1 MAKPR
6 EVRGWIVYGIGVAVS
21 FLMLAFRL
29 YYDGPVV
36 HTSPFLVL
44 SWIDVP
50 LTIGILAGAT
60 AALGLHQA
68 LWFYLVKPGGWTLF
82 AASFL
87 MFGVATLFF
96 YALPVHLAEATFFF
110 LTFIAS
116 LILFLFVPSLSY
128 GSRAW
133 LGIGTAGDAGLLAA
147 SLYGP
152 LQGISPLTN
161 ILVLSTIVAEGVLL
175 LALLRL
181 LQLAF
186 QNSRTPTP
194 A

>member
-1 MAKPR
+1 MARPR
-6 EVRGWIVYGIGVAVS
+6 EVRGWVVYGIGVAIA

-29 YYDGPVV
+29 YYGTGAV
-36 HTSPFLVL
+36 TSPFLL
-44 SWIDVP
+44 ISWIDIP
-50 LTIGILAGAT
+50 LLIGILAGAV

-68 LWFYLVKPGGWTLF
+68 LWYFLVKPGGWTLF

-87 MFGVATLFF
+87 MFVVASLFF
-96 YALPVHLAEATFFF
+96 YALPAHLAGQTFFLLMF
-110 LTFIAS
+110 FAS
-116 LILFLFVPSLSY
+116 LVLFLYVPTLSY

-133 LGIGTAGDAGLLAA
+133 LGIGSAGDAGLIAA

-152 LQGISPLTN
+152 MQGLTPLTN
-161 ILVLSTIVAEGVLL
+161 VIVLATLAAQGVLL
-175 LALLRL
+175 IALLRL

-186 QNSRTPTP
+186 KSSRASAT